1 MPSDFSDK
9 WSSRLISA
17 ARTSLTAALLSV
29 SPAAKAQ
36 DMSEGMTLAKAAADA
51 EQQLRQSFTNLQFE
65 DFGPAPVKG
74 PIFQASAGGR
84 IVYYAPESEHLRFAS
99 IFDKNG
105 VNLTAL
111 AQEAGTAKRLK
122 AIDTR
127 LAFAIGPEG
136 APMVIEFTDPDC
148 PYCRAL
154 DRYWAAKAAEGKPV
168 RRLVFFVSGIHPEAA
183 AKAEHL
189 LCSTDKEAAFKAV
202 YVGAAPAVLRTCPE
216 GRAKVEAHA
225 RIVGSA
231 GITGTPTLIAGGK
244 LISGFQ
250 QAEIE
255 AFLSSAKA
263 VHAPR

>member
-1 MPSDFSDK
+1 MPSKFSDK

-17 ARTSLTAALLSV
+17 ARISLTAALLSV

-36 DMSEGMTLAKAAADA
+36 DMSEGMTLVKAAADA
-51 EQQLRQSFTNLQFE
+51 EQQLRQSFSNLQFE

-84 IVYYAPESEHLRFAS
+84 IVYYAPESEHLLFAS

-122 AIDTR
+122 AIDTS

-136 APMVIEFTDPDC
+136 APTVIEFTDPDC

-154 DRYWAAKAAEGKPV
+154 ERYWAAKAAEGKPV

-183 AKAEHL
+183 AKAEHI

-202 YVGAAPAVLRTCPE
+202 YAAAAPAVLRTCAE
-216 GRAKVEAHA
+216 GRTKVEVHA

-231 GITGTPTLIAGGK
+231 GVTGTPTLIAGGK

-255 AFLSSAKA
+255 AFLSSAKVA
-263 VHAPR
+263 HAPR